1 METKRI
7 PIRSI
12 LEDHQ
17 GVEQAAALLRAGG
30 VVAIPTETVYGLA
43 ANAYD
48 GGAVE
53 KIFQA
58 KGRPMDNPLIVHIS
72 EFDMLPDLVENIPE
86 EALEL
91 ARLYWPGPLTMI
103 LPKSDRV
110 PAEVSAGL
118 PTVAIRMPANT
129 VARGIIGACGF
140 PLAAP
145 SANRSGS
152 PSPTT
157 ADHVLQDLDGRV
169 DGVVLSA
176 PATVGL
182 ESTVVSLAGLS
193 KGERPR
199 LLRPGAVTPDMLRAA
214 VGEID
219 VDPAVLHQ
227 LEEGRPAASPGMKY
241 KHYAPR
247 ARVILVEGDR
257 AAYTAYINRREQA
270 GACALCFQ
278 EEAEDLA
285 LPAVVYGRADDPDSQ
300 ARGLFDALRRVDEAG
315 YASAY
320 AHAPEK
326 EGVGL
331 AVYNRLIRAAA
342 FQVVRL

>member
-7 PIRSI
+7 PIHSI
-12 LEDHQ
+12 LADHEA
-17 GVEQAAALLRAGG
+17 VEEAAALLRAGG

-48 GGAVE
+48 GRAVA
-53 KIFQA
+53 KIFEA

-72 EFDMLPDLVENIPE
+72 EFDMLPELVEDIPE

-91 ARLYWPGPLTMI
+91 ARLYWPGPLTII
-103 LPKSDRV
+103 LKKSDKI
-110 PAEVSAGL
+110 PDEVSAGL
-118 PTVAIRMPANT
+118 PTVAVRMPANT

-157 ADHVLQDLDGRV
+157 AGHVLQDMDGRV
-169 DGVVLSA
+169 DGIVLSDDA
-176 PATVGL
+176 EVGV
-182 ESTVVSLAGLS
+182 ESTVITLADLAED
-193 KGERPR
+193 KRPR
-199 LLRPGAVTPDMLRAA
+199 LLRPGAVTPQMLRAA

-219 VDPAVLHQ
+219 IDPAVLHQ
-227 LEEGRPAASPGMKY
+227 LEEGRQAPSPGMKY
-241 KHYAPR
+241 KHYAPK
-247 ARVILVEGDR
+247 ARVILVEGDAEIYKDYVNR
-257 AAYTAYINRREQA
+257 HAAP
-270 GACALCFQ
+270 GVCALCF
-278 EEAEDLA
+278 EEDAQGLE
-285 LPAVVYGRADDPDSQ
+285 LPVVTYGRAADPDSE
-300 ARGLFDALRRVDEAG
+300 ARALFDALRRLDEAG
-315 YASAY
+315 YATAY
-320 AHAPEK
+320 AHAPVK
-326 EGVGL
+326 DGVGL